1 MIFRQ
6 GELANEAY
14 LIRLGHVRVGVQRYG
29 NELRVLTRGPGNNL
43 WRNWFARAFPRA
55 TH

>member
-14 LIRLGHVRVGVQRYG
+14 LIRLGHIRVGVQRYG
-29 NELRVLTRGPGNNL
+29 NELRVLTKDREQSL
-43 WRNWFARAFPRA
+43 AKLVCSAFPRA
-55 TH
+55 TR